1 MAGHTNDVQVE
12 NVTKTLNDIK
22 EKSRNK
28 TGCIF
33 AELLVLNVYSTFV
46 RAQWYN
52 SRSMP
57 LQRRSRQSRRMTYTD
72 KRKSATVVEDQ
83 PVSMRDL
90 YESIFNSE
98 GLQGRHDRVELC
110 DAAVYRRRRPIT
122 KIFRNSKYIPSLDDI
137 EETDESSAAENGNR
151 SSSPTISL
159 HSLHKERIRNTK
171 GKSKRSRSRR
181 MSTRSQTRSTMDTL
195 SES

>member
-1 MAGHTNDVQVE
+1 
-12 NVTKTLNDIK
+12 
-22 EKSRNK
+22 
-28 TGCIF
+28 
-33 AELLVLNVYSTFV
+33 
-46 RAQWYN
+46 
-52 SRSMP
+52 MP

-72 KRKSATVVEDQ
+72 KRKSVTVVEDQ

-98 GLQGRHDRVELC
+98 GVQGRHDRAELS
-110 DAAVYRRRRPIT
+110 DAALYRRRRPIT
-122 KIFRNSKYIPSLDDI
+122 KIFRDSKYIPSLDDI
-137 EETDESSAAENGNR
+137 EEMDETLTAENGSSVYR

-181 MSTRSQTRSTMDTL
+181 MSTRSRSRPTMDKL